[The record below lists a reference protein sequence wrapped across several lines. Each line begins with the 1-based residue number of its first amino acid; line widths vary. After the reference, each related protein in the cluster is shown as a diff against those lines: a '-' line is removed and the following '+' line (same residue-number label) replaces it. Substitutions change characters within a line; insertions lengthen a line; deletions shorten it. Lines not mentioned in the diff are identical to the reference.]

1 MGMQV
6 LKMLAYPLAYY
17 IVCCSAERQA
27 SYFVH
32 LFVCFYFLSVF
43 FFSRW
48 KKTWGQQD
56 WRDDDNWRADKE
68 RGNNTGLNTI

>member
-6 LKMLAYPLAYY
+6 LKMLAYPLAYH

-32 LFVCFYFLSVF
+32 LFVCFYFLSGF
-43 FFSRW
+43 FFPGGR
-48 KKTWGQQD
+48 KLE
-56 WRDDDNWRADKE
+56 DNRTDVMTTTDE
-68 RGNNTGLNTI
+68 RTKSEGTTQA

>member
-43 FFSRW
+43 FFFQVEENLR
-48 KKTWGQQD
+48 T
-56 WRDDDNWRADKE
+56 
-68 RGNNTGLNTI
+68 TGLT